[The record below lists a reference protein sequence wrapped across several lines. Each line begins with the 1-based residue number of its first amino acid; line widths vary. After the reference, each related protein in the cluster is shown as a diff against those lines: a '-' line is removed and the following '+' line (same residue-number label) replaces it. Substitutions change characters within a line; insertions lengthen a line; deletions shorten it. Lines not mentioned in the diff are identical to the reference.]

1 MCVLQPRN
9 HYQYGVKQE
18 TVVSGF
24 EDVMIKK
31 PRYIKIVDENGDFT
45 RVLRLHKFT
54 DTSRIFYFEPQFW
67 LKNGLIVRKDTLF
80 EGNDIYGA
88 NGIGFL
94 PSNLTDFRE
103 YCRKNYKKFKDEEV
117 LINRFAVDF
126 LGAKEPP
133 YDDRHVTSVKYFV

>member
-1 MCVLQPRN
+1 MIN
-9 HYQYGVKQE
+9 KQ
-18 TVVSGF
+18 
-24 EDVMIKK
+24 
-31 PRYIKIVDENGDFT
+31 RYIKIVDENGDFT
-45 RVLRLHKFT
+45 RVLRLHKFP

-94 PSNLTDFRE
+94 PSNLTDFRG

-126 LGAKEPP
+126 LGATELP

>member
-1 MCVLQPRN
+1 MGVLQLRN

-31 PRYIKIVDENGDFT
+31 PRYIKIVDVNGDFT